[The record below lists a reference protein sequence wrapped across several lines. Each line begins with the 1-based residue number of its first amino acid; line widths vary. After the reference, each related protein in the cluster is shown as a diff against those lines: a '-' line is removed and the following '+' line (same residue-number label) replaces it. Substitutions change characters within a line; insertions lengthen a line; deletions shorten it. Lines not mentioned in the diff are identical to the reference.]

1 MYKQGLRAMFLEK
14 RKTLSQEERALRSKK
29 DCAQAIQLI
38 QNSNYK
44 KIHLF
49 LPIERN
55 KEVDT
60 KAIYLFLKA
69 SSEYEV
75 ILPKVDYVTNQLV
88 HIQLTDKSELVKAR
102 FGILEP
108 NVGIITAPSQMDCIF
123 VPLISFDRIG
133 NRIGYGGGY
142 YDRFLKDISSSA
154 IKIGLAITPPLD
166 SIPYSETYDVQLDQ
180 CISHHGLYTF

>member
-1 MYKQGLRAMFLEK
+1 MNKQELRAMFLAK
-14 RKTLSQEERALRSKK
+14 RKTLTQEEHALRSKK
-29 DCAQAIQLI
+29 VCDQAIQLI

-49 LPIERN
+49 VPIEKN

-69 SSEYEV
+69 SNHYEI

-88 HIQLTDKSELVKAR
+88 HIQLTDKTELVKAR

-108 NVGIITAPSQMDCIF
+108 DEGIIIEPSQMECIF
-123 VPLISFDRIG
+123 VPLISFDTIG

-142 YDRFLKDISSSA
+142 YDRFLKNTSPKA

-166 SIPYSETYDVQLDQ
+166 FIPYSEAYDVQLDQ
-180 CISHHGLYTF
+180 CINHHGLYTF

>member
-1 MYKQGLRAMFLEK
+1 KS
-14 RKTLSQEERALRSKK
+14 KTLTKEEHALRSKK
-29 DCAQAIQLI
+29 VCDQAIQHI

-60 KAIYLFLKA
+60 KAIYLFLKE
-69 SSEYEV
+69 SIKYDV
-75 ILPKVDYVTNQLV
+75 ILPKMDYVTNQMV
-88 HIQLTDKSELVKAR
+88 HIQLTDKSELVKAK

-108 NVGIITAPSQMDCIF
+108 DQGLITSPSQMDCIF

-142 YDRFLKDISSSA
+142 YDRFLKNISSHA

-166 SIPYSETYDVQLDQ
+166 LIPYSEVYDVQLDQ
-180 CISHHGLYTF
+180 CINHHGLYTF